1 MSKTRTEMRAAVS
14 GSFHRHMEAITRAVH
29 DLAALRVRVLSP
41 ADPRVV
47 AAQGEFLFVASDRVR
62 SIRLVQDRHV
72 DCIRAADFLWLVCPD
87 GYVGVSAAME
97 VQAATDV
104 GVPVFATRAPN
115 DLTVREYV
123 TVVPSLSDALRRV
136 ETSPSHSR
144 AASLLI
150 DPNASLEEAHR
161 VLEQMRRTLT
171 KSNSLGD
178 PAPRLYGQLSELQGI
193 VGRGVLSCN

>member
-1 MSKTRTEMRAAVS
+1 MTEARTEMRAAVS

-29 DLAALRVRVLSP
+29 ELATLRVRVLSP
-41 ADPRVV
+41 ADPRIV

-62 SIRLVQDRHV
+62 SVRLVQDRHV

-97 VQAATDV
+97 VQAAKDA

-123 TVVPSLSDALRRV
+123 TVAPSLSDALRKV
-136 ETSPSHSR
+136 EASPTRRH
-144 AASLLI
+144 AEGLLI
-150 DPNASLEEAHR
+150 NPYASLEEAHNL
-161 VLEQMRRTLT
+161 LEQMRTTLT
-171 KSNSLGD
+171 VSPEFAD
-178 PAPRLYGQLSELQGI
+178 PAPRFYGQL
-193 VGRGVLSCN
+193 RNNPHR